1 MFLTHE
7 YDKSGI
13 RDFERLAK
21 KYGVDF
27 AVRKDKSVDPPRY
40 LVFVRAKD
48 ADVLDAINQEHI
60 ARHMSGKDK
69 RPSVLQQL
77 AKFKAM
83 IASSPKKVREKKQ
96 EREL

>member
-1 MFLTHE
+1 M
-7 YDKSGI
+7 
-13 RDFERLAK
+13 AK

-27 AVRKDKSVDPPRY
+27 AVRKDKSADPPRY

-60 ARHMSGKDK
+60 ARHMNGKDK